1 MMQKEDIA
9 YYIRGYI
16 NNTLSDAERHI
27 FLTEVIRE
35 ENKETY
41 QEVAASLLEDAPV
54 LAPFDEK
61 LWPLFN
67 NAIQADKPSPVVKS
81 ITNHPV
87 HRLHSLRKWRWAA
100 AAVILLA
107 ASGAL
112 VMHQIKTQ
120 STKNGSAAIA
130 AADIAP
136 GREGAVLTLANG
148 QQVVL
153 DSLKNGLIASQ
164 NGANVVLTNGQLS
177 YGPAV
182 ANPDEVVYNTMTT
195 PKGRQFQLT
204 LPDGTQVWLN
214 SASSIR
220 FPTTF
225 TGKERRVE
233 IIGEAYFEVAKNAQ
247 MPFRLDVG
255 DKMEIE
261 VLGTHFNV
269 QAYNNDNT
277 LKTTLLEGSVRVK
290 AQPRA
295 KQTSQS
301 TTVLTPGQ
309 QAQINQ
315 NAADT
320 KSVSV
325 INDADIDKVMA
336 WKNGHF
342 NFEGASLEEVMKQL
356 ERWYDIEVVYES
368 GIPDI
373 AFVGK
378 MTKDIPLSG
387 LLIMLEKSKVHTRL
401 EGRKLVVLP

>member
-1 MMQKEDIA
+1 MHKEDIA

-16 NNTLSDAERHI
+16 NNTLSETERQT

-35 ENKETY
+35 ENKEIY
-41 QEVAASLLEDAPV
+41 QEVATSLLEDAPA
-54 LAPFDEK
+54 LEPFDEK

-67 NAIQADKPSPVVKS
+67 QALQADKPSPVVKS
-81 ITNHPV
+81 RTNHLV

-100 AAVILLA
+100 AAVFLLA

-112 VMHQIKTQ
+112 VMYQIKNQ

-153 DSLKNGLIASQ
+153 DSLQNGLVASQ
-164 NGANVVLTNGQLS
+164 NGAKVVLTNGQLT
-177 YGPAV
+177 YDPAV
-182 ANPDEVVYNTMTT
+182 NTPEEVVYNTMTT

-220 FPTTF
+220 FPVTF

-233 IIGEAYFEVAKNAQ
+233 IKGEAYFEVAKNAQ

-269 QAYNNDNT
+269 QAYDNDNT

-290 AQPRA
+290 AQPRIQ
-295 KQTSQS
+295 QTNC
-301 TTVLTPGQ
+301 TTAILTPGQ

-315 NAADT
+315 TAASE
-320 KSVSV
+320 KGVSIV
-325 INDADIDKVMA
+325 NDADIDQVMA

-356 ERWYDIEVVYES
+356 ERWYDIEVVYEN

-387 LLIMLEKSKVHTRL
+387 LLMMLEKSKVHTRL

>member
-1 MMQKEDIA
+1 MHKEDIA

-16 NNTLSDAERHI
+16 NNTLSETERQT

-35 ENKETY
+35 ENKEIY
-41 QEVAASLLEDAPV
+41 QEVATSLLEDAPA
-54 LAPFDEK
+54 LEPFDEK

-67 NAIQADKPSPVVKS
+67 QALQADKPSPVVKS
-81 ITNHPV
+81 RTNHLV

-100 AAVILLA
+100 AAVFLLA

-112 VMHQIKTQ
+112 VMYQIKNQ

-153 DSLKNGLIASQ
+153 DSLQNGLVASQ
-164 NGANVVLTNGQLS
+164 NGAKVVLTNGQLT
-177 YGPAV
+177 YDPAV
-182 ANPDEVVYNTMTT
+182 NTPEEVVYNTMTT

-220 FPTTF
+220 FPVTF

-233 IIGEAYFEVAKNAQ
+233 IKGEAYFEVAKNAQ

-269 QAYNNDNT
+269 QAYDNDNT

-290 AQPRA
+290 AQPRIQ
-295 KQTSQS
+295 QTNR
-301 TTVLTPGQ
+301 TTAILTPGQ

-315 NAADT
+315 TAASE
-320 KSVSV
+320 KGVSIV
-325 INDADIDKVMA
+325 NDADIDQVMA

-342 NFEGASLEEVMKQL
+342 NLKAP
-356 ERWYDIEVVYES
+356 RW
-368 GIPDI
+368 
-373 AFVGK
+373 K
-378 MTKDIPLSG
+378 K
-387 LLIMLEKSKVHTRL
+387 
-401 EGRKLVVLP
+401 

>member
-1 MMQKEDIA
+1 MHKEDIA

-16 NNTLSDAERHI
+16 NNTLSETERQT

-35 ENKETY
+35 ENKEIY
-41 QEVAASLLEDAPV
+41 QEVATSLLEDAPA
-54 LAPFDEK
+54 LEPFDEK

-67 NAIQADKPSPVVKS
+67 QALQADKPSPVVKS
-81 ITNHPV
+81 RTNHLV

-100 AAVILLA
+100 AAVFLLA

-112 VMHQIKTQ
+112 VMYQIKNQ

-153 DSLKNGLIASQ
+153 DSLQNGLVASQ
-164 NGANVVLTNGQLS
+164 NGAKVVLTNGQLT
-177 YGPAV
+177 YDPAV
-182 ANPDEVVYNTMTT
+182 NTPEEVVYNTMTT

-220 FPTTF
+220 FPVTF

-233 IIGEAYFEVAKNAQ
+233 IKGEAYFEVAKNAQ

-269 QAYNNDNT
+269 QAYDNDNT

-290 AQPRA
+290 AQPRIQ
-295 KQTSQS
+295 QTNR
-301 TTVLTPGQ
+301 TTAILTPGQ

-315 NAADT
+315 TAASE
-320 KSVSV
+320 KGVSIV
-325 INDADIDKVMA
+325 NDADIDQVMA

-356 ERWYDIEVVYES
+356 ERWYDIEVVYEN

-387 LLIMLEKSKVHTRL
+387 LLMMLEKSKVHTRL